1 MKPRFLLLL
10 PLLLGLFIAC
20 LPSVASAQAPV
31 AGKDYVEIPGGQP
44 FTPFASGIEVVELFG
59 YTCIH
64 CANFDPHL
72 QEWKRRLPADVRF
85 QPLPVALAG
94 FWVPYAR
101 AYYAAE
107 SLGVLDRTHA
117 ALFKA
122 LHQEGSLPIQNA
134 SASEIATFYARHG
147 VDPARF
153 VAAMNSPEVAA
164 KVEQTNRFAMR
175 SGIEGTPTLVINGKY
190 RVMGRSFDDTLRI
203 ADYLIARERNARE

>member
-10 PLLLGLFIAC
+10 PLLLGLFAVAV
-20 LPSVASAQAPV
+20 PPASAQTPT
-31 AGKDYVEIPGGQP
+31 AGVDYAEIPGGQP
-44 FTPFASGIEVVELFG
+44 FAPFADGIEVVELFG

-64 CANFDPHL
+64 CANFESRL
-72 QEWKRRLPADVRF
+72 QQWKRGLPGDVRF
-85 QPLPVALAG
+85 KPVPVALAG

-107 SLGVLDRTHA
+107 TLGVADRTHED
-117 ALFKA
+117 LFKA
-122 LHQEGSLPIQNA
+122 LHREGSLPIQNA
-134 SASEIATFYARHG
+134 SASEIASFYARHG

-164 KVEQTNRFAMR
+164 KVEQANQFAVR

-190 RVMGRSFDDTLRI
+190 RVMGRNFDDTLRI
-203 ADYLIARERNARE
+203 ADYLIARERATRR